1 MSSPK
6 RIPNTVVEKV
16 ARLTSDLT
24 LPSDPAKLSRVQAL
38 ASSLLARP
46 AASEDEPVLVRGLAG
61 VAQPLRVAL
70 DEEALET
77 LGQTLRADIAEREDQ
92 REGAETDV
100 VEMRRVED
108 DGATSLL
115 AVDRLSGLR
124 VSERVGPF
132 NLGAR
137 EVWFEAFFAA
147 KAMTVVR
154 TGEPRPLL
162 ALSRAHRPRTS
173 RGTTT
178 LDLQAGTVWVRGDL
192 ISSALPANAYVG
204 IQIRDGSL
212 ALSGAAS
219 VDGDTVELG
228 GALTGTLTLELQT
241 PTVQPQDGGCRAAG
255 ATIELPEKLVFA
267 FKDGALRIKGSSGR
281 ATAWDQTF
289 HFKEPRSTWSYITD
303 RWTAVLHYAVE
314 PDTFSF
320 EPFSDALATFTGKAR
335 IERGGL
341 GFPVVS
347 VADPAVLDEASVA
360 PQFLLDLREFS
371 CRWYSPDERFHAIA
385 QAWLGISASGTM
397 LFANDV
403 AALSPAVVF
412 DHVLWEARGAG
423 GRLPW
428 THRHPA
434 PFVLLHACDLVAGE
448 AFAVSGEGLA
458 GLDRP
463 LQTDAEPIPAA
474 RGRGLFA
481 LLRRDKRVEAT
492 LMVVEESPQAAMQL
506 ALRNGL
512 VWVSKPVYI
521 VAQGQRGRGQTIEKG
536 RAALL
541 MGAYGWCPTLPD
553 PYVSNVCASSP
564 GADRPSPTGRLVA
577 EIAWSNPET
586 VSVSFEGQLGRTLAK
601 PVRGMGPQQDDHDR
615 RPVALGL
622 TQVDQHRLQLSER
635 EQARWDKAQSK
646 EQDSRAKRLDAASR
660 SNKESM
666 DLLGAVWSKF
676 HPARPNVALLDV
688 STNQDLLG
696 VALEAHNRDEPRVA
710 ASHLVP
716 GVSASFAVD
725 GLDVQAALARMVV
738 MTLPAIQWEPVR
750 TLDVDQDVATLGWF
764 PTPLASATDGGP
776 SVVGVRSQRLTPIV
790 PDEALERTQAEFEAG
805 QRVGLR
811 TTLPFGLMA
820 TAIVNPDASSARKA
834 DLLQNTRPKFPT
846 RDSVGGHQIT
856 AVAEHGRLPGGVS
869 PTFEGAMR
877 QVINGVDLATGAP
890 LGLSVLG
897 STADPSSNV
906 ETVFNNDM
914 ASNPRVPVTR
924 FDISG
929 YGASNFSEWENP
941 FAAFAE
947 TAKVQFSVIK
957 GRTAMEIIKVNSVLH
972 PWGIRVTRSVTIER
986 RPGGGVVRRDSG
998 WQPITPG
1005 MFDYRYADTT
1015 GNILNAPYRFD
1026 AGVFRGMFDVR
1037 SIRPAPGTEVSSGGA
1052 TFIPYYFD
1060 ANVALDGASGRTQAI
1075 GMLGYLQTTPDGEPA
1090 SGAALRDLVESQG
1103 AVGGPLDVWI
1113 DVGNSGLPFRV
1124 RRLEVAIAMDMGG
1137 PVLVATVRGVPRLPT
1152 TGAWSVVKR
1161 PVAGVADEHRE
1172 AVPVSEGRGVP
1183 LIRRYPVTYPTASQA
1198 VFAEP
1203 PLTGLAG
1210 PYRFADPA
1218 DLYEL
1223 SPPEQEYALLQSTPT
1238 HAFLFPRPLI
1248 SSTGSNQLQT
1258 GGTPALA
1265 DVIARTTSKG
1275 AFPPPPNTIDL
1286 PGTLFFDVAPSGT
1299 LSLSSPINIAGHP
1312 TPLRLSGENGHGTK
1326 MNYDHAT
1333 LRMVIDHGH
1342 WEAEFTGL
1350 EIYNDIAGME
1360 RISGSRLRVVGSTQQ
1375 RPQIAEI
1382 ESLVHDDIESILQ
1395 FIPLFGQ
1402 RGTDGPIELGTTNA
1416 KHEFKFEASLK
1427 VDVPRVSITLFA
1439 GADLK
1444 LKLKL
1449 AASTGFD
1456 KDTGLVK
1463 NSGKFG
1469 LALEGKIP
1477 VLSIGIASVFVIVS
1491 VGADFAIDSIAG
1503 GATSEKLALNAFAGV
1518 GVEGAIGP
1526 FKAYAYLGVGFILSY
1541 DITNDKAKYGGLVA
1555 LEAGIDFTIVKVKVR
1570 AELKGLCYD
1579 DAGAT
1584 KCDYSGS
1591 VKVQVDIFLIFSI
1604 SASYTVSDTTT
1615 L

>member
-6 RIPNTVVEKV
+6 RIPNAVVEKV

-24 LPSDPAKLSRVQAL
+24 PSSDPAKLSRVRTL
-38 ASSLLARP
+38 ASSLVARSRP
-46 AASEDEPVLVRGLAG
+46 AQDDPVLVRNLAG
-61 VAQPLRVAL
+61 IADPLGLTL
-70 DEEALET
+70 DEEALKT
-77 LGQTLRADIAEREDQ
+77 LSETLRADILERDGRGEGEEAE
-92 REGAETDV
+92 V

-108 DGATSLL
+108 DAATRFL

-124 VSERVGPF
+124 VSERIGPF

-137 EVWFEAFFAA
+137 EVWFEAFFVA
-147 KAMTVVR
+147 KAMRVVR
-154 TGEPRPLL
+154 TGEVRPLL
-162 ALSRAHRPRTS
+162 AFSQARRARTS

-192 ISSALPANAYVG
+192 ISSALPASAYVG

-212 ALSGAAS
+212 ALSGSAS
-219 VDGDTVELG
+219 VDGNTIEVGD
-228 GALTGTLTLELQT
+228 ALWGTLTLELEA
-241 PTVQPQDGGCRAAG
+241 PTVQTHEGGCRAAA
-255 ATIELPEKLVFA
+255 ATVELPEKLVLA
-267 FKDGALRIKGSSGR
+267 FKDGTLRTEGSSGR
-281 ATAWDQTF
+281 ATAWDQSF
-289 HFKEPRSTWSYITD
+289 DFEQPRSTWSYIPE
-303 RWTAVLHYAVE
+303 RWTVVLHYAVK
-314 PDTFSF
+314 PDAFSF
-320 EPFSDALATFTGKAR
+320 EPFSDELATFTGKAR

-347 VADPAVLDEASVA
+347 VSDPAVLDEASVA
-360 PQFLLDLREFS
+360 PQFFLDLRAFS
-371 CRWYSPDERFHAIA
+371 CRWYAPDDRFHAIA
-385 QAWLGISASGTM
+385 QAWLAISARGTT
-397 LFANDV
+397 LLANAV
-403 AALSPAVVF
+403 APLSPAVEH
-412 DHVLWEARGAG
+412 DHVLWEAREAG
-423 GRLPW
+423 GRVPW

-434 PFVLLHACDLVAGE
+434 PFVLLHACDVAVGE
-448 AFAVSGEGLA
+448 AFVVSGEGQVS
-458 GLDRP
+458 LDRP
-463 LQTDAEPIPAA
+463 LQTNAAPILPA
-474 RGRGLFA
+474 RGRGVFA
-481 LLRRDKRVEAT
+481 LRRRGEAVEAT
-492 LMVVEESPQAAMQL
+492 LLVVEASPKTAMQL

-512 VWVSKPVYI
+512 VWMSKPVYI
-521 VAQGQRGRGQTIEKG
+521 VATGQRSRSGVIDAG
-536 RAALL
+536 RAVLL

-553 PYVSNVCASSP
+553 PYVSNVCAASPSASSSSP
-564 GADRPSPTGRLVA
+564 SAPLLA
-577 EIAWSNPET
+577 EIAWASPSK

-601 PVRGMGPQQDDHDR
+601 PVRGTDPQHDDHDQG
-615 RPVALGL
+615 PVHLGL
-622 TQVDQHRLQLSER
+622 TQVDQHHLRLSER
-635 EQARWDKAQSK
+635 EQARWDKAQSQ
-646 EQDSRAKRLDAASR
+646 EQQGRAKRLDAANR
-660 SNKESM
+660 SNKESE
-666 DLLGAVWSKF
+666 DLLGAVWNKV

-696 VALEAHNRDEPRVA
+696 VAVEASNSSEPLVA

-716 GVSASFAVD
+716 GSRFTVE
-725 GLDVQAALARMVV
+725 GLDVQAELARLVV

-750 TLDVDQDVATLGWF
+750 TLDVDQDIATLGWF
-764 PTPLASATDGGP
+764 PTPLASPNDGGP
-776 SVVGVRSQRLTPIV
+776 SVVGVRSQRLVPIV
-790 PDEALERTQAEFEAG
+790 PDAALEGTQAEFDGGNA
-805 QRVGLR
+805 VGLR

-820 TAIVNPDASSARKA
+820 TAVVNPNASSVRRA
-834 DLLQNTRPKFPT
+834 DLLQNTRPKFPE
-846 RDSVGGHQIT
+846 RDSIGGHQIT
-856 AVAEHGRLPGGVS
+856 AIAEHGRPPGGVS
-869 PTFEGAMR
+869 PTFAGAMR
-877 QVINGVDLATGAP
+877 QTINGVDLATSAP

-897 STADPSSNV
+897 STGEPTGSV

-924 FDISG
+924 FDLSG

-941 FAAFAE
+941 FAAFAD

-972 PWGIRVTRSVTIER
+972 PWGIRVTRSVTVER
-986 RPGGGVVRRDSG
+986 RPGGGVIRRDSG

-1015 GNILNAPYRFD
+1015 GNILSAPYRFD
-1026 AGVFRGMFDVR
+1026 AGVFRGMFAVR
-1037 SIRPAPGTEVSSGGA
+1037 SIRPAPGTEVATGSA
-1052 TFIPYYFD
+1052 TFVPYYFD
-1060 ANVALDGASGRTQAI
+1060 ADVALDGASGRTQAI
-1075 GMLGYLQTTPDGEPA
+1075 GMLGYLQTAPSGEPA
-1090 SGAALRDLVESQG
+1090 PGAALRHLVESQG
-1103 AVGGPLDVWI
+1103 SIGGPLDAWI
-1113 DVGNSGLPFRV
+1113 DVGDSGLPFRV
-1124 RRLEVAIAMDMGG
+1124 RRLEVAMALDMGG
-1137 PVLVATVRGVPRLPT
+1137 PVFVATVRGVPRLPT

-1161 PVAGVADEHRE
+1161 AVAGVPDEQRE

-1183 LIRRYPVTYPTASQA
+1183 LIRRYPVTYPAGSQA

-1203 PLTGLAG
+1203 PLTGSVG

-1223 SPPEQEYALLQSTPT
+1223 SVPEQEYALLQSTPT
-1238 HAFLFPRPLI
+1238 HAFLFPRPFI
-1248 SSTGSNQLQT
+1248 ANTGSKQLKT
-1258 GGTPALA
+1258 AGTPALA

-1286 PGTLFFDVAPSGT
+1286 SGALFFNVAPSGT
-1299 LSLSSPINIAGHP
+1299 LSLSTPVNVAGHP
-1312 TPLRLSGENGHGTK
+1312 TPLRLSGEDGHGTK
-1326 MNYDHAT
+1326 MEYEHAT
-1333 LRMVIDHGH
+1333 LRMVIDHAH

-1350 EIYNDIAGME
+1350 EIYNDIAGLE

-1382 ESLVHDDIESILQ
+1382 ESLVHDDIESIMQ

-1416 KHEFKFEASLK
+1416 KHEFKFEASLA

-1449 AASTGFD
+1449 AAATGFD

-1477 VLSIGIASVFVIVS
+1477 VLSIGLASVFVIVS
-1491 VGADFAIDSIAG
+1491 VGADFAIDSTAG
-1503 GATSEKLALNAFAGV
+1503 GVSSEKLALEAFAGV

-1526 FKAYAYLGVGFILSY
+1526 FKAYAFLGVGFILSY

-1579 DAGAT
+1579 DAGTT

>member
-6 RIPNTVVEKV
+6 RIPRTVVEKV

-24 LPSDPAKLSRVQAL
+24 SSSDPAKLSRVRTL
-38 ASSLLARP
+38 ASSLLARTRP
-46 AASEDEPVLVRGLAG
+46 SEDDPVLVRNVAG
-61 VAQPLRVAL
+61 VADPLRLTL
-70 DEEALET
+70 DEEALKTVSER
-77 LGQTLRADIAEREDQ
+77 LRADILEREE
-92 REGAETDV
+92 RGEGPEAEV

-108 DGATSLL
+108 DATRSLL

-124 VSERVGPF
+124 VSERIGPF

-147 KAMTVVR
+147 RAMRVVR

-162 ALSRAHRPRTS
+162 AFSRGRRARTA

-178 LDLQAGTVWVRGDL
+178 LDLQPGTVWVRGDL
-192 ISSALPANAYVG
+192 VSSALPAGAYVG
-204 IQIRDGSL
+204 IQIRGGSFGL
-212 ALSGAAS
+212 SGSASVEGNTIEIAEALS
-219 VDGDTVELG
+219 
-228 GALTGTLTLELQT
+228 GTLTLELEA
-241 PTVQPQDGGCRAAG
+241 PTAEPRAGGCRAAA
-255 ATIELPEKLVFA
+255 ATIELPEKLVLT
-267 FKDGALRIKGSSGR
+267 FKEGTLHTEGSPGR
-281 ATAWDQTF
+281 ATAWDQSF
-289 HFKEPRSTWSYITD
+289 VFEEPRSTWSYIPEQ
-303 RWTAVLHYAVE
+303 WTVVLHYAIE
-314 PDTFSF
+314 PRSFSF
-320 EPFSDALATFTGKAR
+320 EAFSDQLATFTGKAR
-335 IERGGL
+335 VERGGL

-347 VADPAVLDEASVA
+347 VSDPSVLDEASVA
-360 PQFLLDLREFS
+360 PQFFLDLRGFA
-371 CRWYSPDERFHAIA
+371 CRWYVPDERFHAID
-385 QAWLGISASGTM
+385 QAWMGISAGGTT
-397 LFANDV
+397 LLASDV
-403 AALSPAVVF
+403 APLSPPVEH
-412 DHVLWEARGAG
+412 DHLLWEAREAG
-423 GRLPW
+423 GRVPW
-428 THRHPA
+428 RHRHPA
-434 PFVLLHACDLVAGE
+434 PFLLAHACDVADGE
-448 AFAVSGEGLA
+448 AFLVTGEGRVA
-458 GLDRP
+458 LDRP
-463 LQTDAEPIPAA
+463 LQTNAEPILPA
-474 RGRGLFA
+474 RGRGA
-481 LLRRDKRVEAT
+481 LALRRRAKRVEVT
-492 LMVVEESPQAAMQL
+492 LVVVEASSRTAMQL

-521 VAQGQRGRGQTIEKG
+521 VATGERRHG
-536 RAALL
+536 RAIDDGRAMLL

-564 GADRPSPTGRLVA
+564 DESLSSPTAPLVA
-577 EIAWSNPET
+577 EIAWSSPTT
-586 VSVSFEGQLGRTLAK
+586 VSVSFEGRLGRTLAK
-601 PVRGMGPQQDDHDR
+601 PARGTSPQQDDHDQV
-615 RPVALGL
+615 PVHLGR
-622 TQVDQHRLQLSER
+622 TQVEQHRLRLSER
-635 EQARWDKAQSK
+635 EQSRWDKAQSH
-646 EQDSRAKRLDAASR
+646 EQQNRAKRLDAAGR
-660 SNKESM
+660 SNAESM
-666 DLLGAVWSKF
+666 ELLGAIWNKF

-696 VALEAHNRDEPRVA
+696 VAVEASNGREPLTSA
-710 ASHLVP
+710 TQF
-716 GVSASFAVD
+716 VSGATFTVE
-725 GLDVQAALARMVV
+725 GLDVQAELARMVV

-750 TLDVDQDVATLGWF
+750 TLDVDQDITTLGWF
-764 PTPLASATDGGP
+764 PTPLASTTDGGP
-776 SVVGVRSQRLTPIV
+776 SVVGVRSQRLVPII
-790 PDEALERTQAEFEAG
+790 PDGALEGTQAEFDRGNA
-805 QRVGLR
+805 VGLR

-820 TAIVNPDASSARKA
+820 TAIVNPNASSVRKA
-834 DLLQNTRPKFPT
+834 DLLQNTRPAFPEH
-846 RDSVGGHQIT
+846 DAIGGHQIT
-856 AVAEHGRLPGGVS
+856 AIAEFGRPPGGVS
-869 PTFEGAMR
+869 PTFAGAMR
-877 QVINGVDLATGAP
+877 QAINGVDLATGAP

-897 STADPSSNV
+897 STGDPTGSV

-924 FDISG
+924 FDLSG

-972 PWGIRVTRSVTIER
+972 PWGIRVTRSVTVER
-986 RPGGGVVRRDSG
+986 RPGGGVIRRDSG

-1005 MFDYRYADTT
+1005 MFDYRYADTA

-1026 AGVFRGMFDVR
+1026 AGVFRGMFGVR
-1037 SIRPAPGTEVSSGGA
+1037 SIRPAPGTEVSAGGA
-1052 TFIPYYFD
+1052 TFVPYYFD
-1060 ANVALDGASGRTQAI
+1060 ADVALDGASGRTQAV
-1075 GMLGYLQTTPDGEPA
+1075 GMLGYLQTAPNGEPA
-1090 SGAALRDLVESQG
+1090 PGAALRALVESQG
-1103 AVGGPLDVWI
+1103 SIGGPLDAWI
-1113 DVGNSGLPFRV
+1113 DIGQSGLPFRV
-1124 RRLEVAIAMDMGG
+1124 RRLEVAMALDMSG
-1137 PVLVATVRGVPRLPT
+1137 PVFVATVRGVPRLPT

-1161 PVAGVADEHRE
+1161 AVAGVPDEQRE

-1183 LIRRYPVTYPTASQA
+1183 LIRRYPVTYPAGSQA
-1198 VFAEP
+1198 VFTEP
-1203 PLTGLAG
+1203 PLGASPG

-1223 SPPEQEYALLQSTPT
+1223 STPEQEYAFLQSTPT
-1238 HAFLFPRPLI
+1238 HAFLFPRPFI
-1248 SSTGSNQLQT
+1248 ANSGSTRLET
-1258 GGTPALA
+1258 AGTPALA

-1275 AFPPPPNTIDL
+1275 AFPPPPNTIDV

-1299 LSLSSPINIAGHP
+1299 LSLSSPITIAGHP
-1312 TPLRLSGENGHGTK
+1312 TPLRLSGEDGHGTK
-1326 MNYDHAT
+1326 MEYDHAT
-1333 LRMVIDHGH
+1333 LRMVIDHAH

-1350 EIYNDIAGME
+1350 EIHNDIAGME
-1360 RISGSRLRVVGSTQQ
+1360 RISGSRLRVIGSTQQ

-1382 ESLVHDDIESILQ
+1382 ESLVHDDIESIMQ

-1402 RGTDGPIELGTTNA
+1402 RGKDGPIELGTTNA
-1416 KHEFKFEASLK
+1416 KHEFKFEASLA

-1477 VLSIGIASVFVIVS
+1477 VLSIGVASVFVIVA
-1491 VGADFAIDSIAG
+1491 VGADFAIDSISG
-1503 GATSEKLALNAFAGV
+1503 GASSEKLALNAFAGV